1 MMHCNEIQARI
12 SASIDQ
18 ELIESEDL
26 LVKKHLEQCRG
37 CSNLYRDLSQLRQSA
52 GELVLHE
59 PPPLVWQALRTQLL
73 DEGLIQPSH
82 QPGLWRRL
90 FPLGLST
97 SFKPALAGAFAS
109 LILVALTYFI
119 WNGPVKEVDRPT
131 VSSDALV
138 LGEVQKAE
146 SHYQKA
152 IEALSEASQR
162 KLDSV
167 DPALAQIFNDNL
179 ATMDYYLKECKEAV
193 QTNPDNPLIQRY
205 LLTAYQK
212 KVELL
217 QTIVNSDSL

>member
-1 MMHCNEIQARI
+1 M
-12 SASIDQ
+12 
-18 ELIESEDL
+18 
-26 LVKKHLEQCRG
+26 
-37 CSNLYRDLSQLRQSA
+37 
-52 GELVLHE
+52 
-59 PPPLVWQALRTQLL
+59 
-73 DEGLIQPSH
+73 
-82 QPGLWRRL
+82 
-90 FPLGLST
+90 
-97 SFKPALAGAFAS
+97 
-109 LILVALTYFI
+109 
-119 WNGPVKEVDRPT
+119 KEVDRPT

-193 QTNPDNPLIQRY
+193 QTNPDNPLIHRY

-217 QTIVNSDSL
+217 QTIVSSDSL